1 LVEKEVA
8 LGFYQIIAQVVL
20 GVWVTVVATRSFLF
34 VGIRNFLERWPI
46 LGYLASCPLCY
57 GTWVGAILSLCLENK
72 LIIGIPCTSL
82 ASYLFVSVIDYLEAN
97 SKWHVGVEEENLQKE
112 TGNR

>member
-1 LVEKEVA
+1 MVEKELAIA
-8 LGFYQIIAQVVL
+8 LTKITTQVIL

-34 VGIRNFLERWPI
+34 VPIRNFLERWPI

-57 GTWVGAILSLCLENK
+57 GTWIGTILSLCFENK

-82 ASYLFVSVIDYLEAN
+82 AAYLFVSVIDYLEAN
-97 SKWHVGVEEENLQKE
+97 SKWHVGVVEENLQKE
-112 TGNR
+112 TGSR